1 MQRLKLSSELDRKIV
16 VSYLNKRI
24 EEYQDDLCCDGLTPQ
39 QYNILRGQIKELK
52 NLISELDPNDS
63 PLT

>member
-16 VSYLNKRI
+16 VSYLTKRI

-39 QYNILRGQIKELK
+39 QYNILRGQIKELRSLVSDL
-52 NLISELDPNDS
+52 NG
-63 PLT
+63 

>member
-16 VSYLNKRI
+16 VSYLTKRI

-52 NLISELDPNDS
+52 NLISELDPSDS
-63 PLT
+63 PLI

>member
-1 MQRLKLSSELDRKIV
+1 MQGLKLSSELDRKTV
-16 VSYLNKRI
+16 VSYLTKRI
-24 EEYQDDLCCDGLTPQ
+24 EEYIDDLCCDGLTPQ